1 MLEIMVRGAEARD
14 AAAIALVHVRSWQVA
29 YRGIVADD
37 VLDALSVQ
45 RRERDWLGWLADEG
59 SSTMVAESD
68 GVVVGFSSLVLP
80 SRDEDAGPG
89 TCELAALCVD
99 PDRWR
104 LGIGRALLSAAM
116 DAARKEECNKLTAW
130 VLAGNDAA
138 LAFYDRAGFAPDG
151 AKQLHPRRGESVVR
165 LRTSLRS

>member
-37 VLDALSVQ
+37 VLDALSMVQ
-45 RRERDWLGWLADEG
+45 RERDWLGWLADEA
-59 SSTMVAESD
+59 SSTMVAQSD
-68 GVVVGFSSLVLP
+68 GVVVGFSSMVLA
-80 SRDEDAGPG
+80 SRDEDAGPA
-89 TCELAALCVD
+89 TCELAALYVD

-104 LGIGRALLSAAM
+104 LGIGRELLGAAV
-116 DAARKEECNKLTAW
+116 DAAQKEDCNEVTAW
-130 VLAGNDAA
+130 VLYANDAA
-138 LAFYDRAGFAPDG
+138 LAFYARAGFVPDG
-151 AKQLHPRRGESVVR
+151 AQQLHPRSGESVVR